1 MCENTSAGAQVRL
14 RRYFYIVVFLKMNML
29 KNIRLTGGKQK
40 MTKGKV
46 YGYVRVSTAQQ
57 HQDRQYI
64 AIKKYGVPE
73 ENIFAGTEF

>member
-1 MCENTSAGAQVRL
+1 
-14 RRYFYIVVFLKMNML
+14 
-29 KNIRLTGGKQK
+29 

-46 YGYVRVSTAQQ
+46 YGYVRVSTVQQ

-73 ENIFAGTEF
+73 ENIFCRQAVRKGF